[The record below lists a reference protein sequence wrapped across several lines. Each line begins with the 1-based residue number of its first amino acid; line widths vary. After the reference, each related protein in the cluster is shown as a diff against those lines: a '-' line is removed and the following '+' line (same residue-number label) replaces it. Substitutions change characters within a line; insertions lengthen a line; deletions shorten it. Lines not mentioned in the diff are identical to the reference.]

1 MLSVWCGEVVYEDAL
16 RWQRDLAQARLI
28 DDIDDV
34 LLTLTHDPVYTA
46 GRHADLTRTVLRD
59 AGIRIVPVDRGG
71 DVTYHGPGQL
81 VAYPIVK
88 LTDSKAVRPFVDAL
102 VVACART
109 AASYGL
115 DARPDPARPGVWVGR
130 DKIAAV
136 GVRVDRRVTTHGL
149 AFNVDPDLREFS
161 AGIIPC
167 GITDGGV
174 TSLAAL
180 GVDASLHDVRQRVE
194 HHLSDTLGRPLQQAT
209 PADLGLVPVQDPQD
223 PHWQAAANAAPSI
236 TVRTS
241 TRS

>member
-16 RWQRDLAQARLI
+16 RWQRLLADARA
-28 DDIDDV
+28 DDAIGDV

-46 GRHADLTRTVLRD
+46 GRHADLRRTLLRD
-59 AGIRIVPVDRGG
+59 TGIRVVEIDRGG

-88 LTDSKAVRPFVDAL
+88 LTDSKSVRRHVDAL
-102 VVACART
+102 VDACVNTARSFGVDAVA
-109 AASYGL
+109 
-115 DARPDPARPGVWVGR
+115 DHDRPGAWVGS

-149 AFNVDPDLREFS
+149 AFNVDPDLEEFS

-167 GITDGGV
+167 GIADGGV

-180 GVDASLHDVRQRVE
+180 GVDATMTQVRHRLTAFLGQGLDRQLHTATVE
-194 HHLSDTLGRPLQQAT
+194 
-209 PADLGLVPVQDPQD
+209 DLGLIP
-223 PHWQAAANAAPSI
+223 ANA
-236 TVRTS
+236 T
-241 TRS
+241 